1 MAARGSRCGV
11 MRDKMKKLTIAA
23 ALAAAT
29 MLSAPAYA
37 GNAEGKLQV
46 KVMATGVLPD
56 GKIDKVNSAST
67 EVATA
72 LGLTPGTVADDNW
85 VPTLA
90 VEYFVSPNFSIET
103 ICCLTQHKVTGTGS
117 INNANIASHVL
128 ILPATVTLK
137 AHMNLGPVKPYI
149 GVGPSV
155 FFYIDEK
162 PGAALAT
169 LADSLKMDNKFG
181 VALQAGVDIPVNDAG
196 MGLSLDAKKY
206 FMKTTT
212 HFYDGTTEVL
222 STDHKLDPWV
232 LSGGVYYRF

>member
-1 MAARGSRCGV
+1 
-11 MRDKMKKLTIAA
+11 MKKLTIAA

-56 GKIDKVNSAST
+56 GKIDKVNSAVPA
-67 EVATA
+67 VATA
-72 LGLTPGTVADDNW
+72 LGATPGTVANDNW

-90 VEYFVSPNFSIET
+90 VEYFVSPNFSVET
-103 ICCLTQHKVTGTGS
+103 ICCFTQHTVTGTGS
-117 INNANIASHVL
+117 IAGANIANHVL
-128 ILPATVTLK
+128 ILPATVTVK

-149 GVGPSV
+149 GAGPSV
-155 FFYIDEK
+155 FFYFDEK
-162 PGAALAT
+162 PGSVPASLG
-169 LADSLKMDNKFG
+169 ADSLKMENKFG
-181 VALQAGVDIPVNDAG
+181 VALQAGVDVPVSDS
-196 MGLSLDAKKY
+196 GLGISLDAKKY

-212 HFYDGTTEVL
+212 HFYAGTTEVL

-232 LSGGVYYRF
+232 LSGGVTYRF

>member
-1 MAARGSRCGV
+1 
-11 MRDKMKKLTIAA
+11 MKKLTIAA

-29 MLSAPAYA
+29 MLSAPAQA

-56 GKIDKVNSAST
+56 GKIDKINYAAPA
-67 EVATA
+67 VATA
-72 LGLTPGTVADDNW
+72 LGATPGTQADDSF

-90 VEYFVSPNFSIET
+90 VEYFVSPNFSVET
-103 ICCLTQHKVTGTGS
+103 ICCFTQHTVTGTGS
-117 INNANIASHVL
+117 IAGANIANHVL

-137 AHMNLGPVKPYI
+137 AHADLGAIKPYV

-155 FFYIDEK
+155 FFYFDEK
-162 PGAALAT
+162 PGTVPASLGAT
-169 LADSLKMDNKFG
+169 SLKMDNKLG
-181 VALQAGVDIPVNDAG
+181 LALQAGVDVPVNDAG
-196 MGLSLDAKKY
+196 LGISLDAKRY

-212 HFYDGTTEVL
+212 HFYAGTTEVL

-232 LSGGVYYRF
+232 VSGGVYYRF

>member
-1 MAARGSRCGV
+1 
-11 MRDKMKKLTIAA
+11 MKKLTIAA

-29 MLSAPAYA
+29 MLSAPAQA

-56 GKIDKVNSAST
+56 GKIDKINSAAPA
-67 EVATA
+67 VAAA
-72 LGLTPGTVADDNW
+72 LGAAPDTKADDSF

-90 VEYFVSPNFSIET
+90 VEYFVSPNFSVET
-103 ICCLTQHKVTGTGS
+103 ICCFTQHTVTGTGS
-117 INNANIASHVL
+117 IDGANIANHVL

-137 AHMNLGPVKPYI
+137 AHANLGAIKPYV

-155 FFYIDEK
+155 FFYFDEK
-162 PGAALAT
+162 PGTVPASLGAT
-169 LADSLKMDNKFG
+169 SLKMDNKFG
-181 VALQAGVDIPVNDAG
+181 LALQAGVDVPVSDS
-196 MGLSLDAKKY
+196 GLGISLDAKKY

-212 HFYDGTTEVL
+212 HFYAGTTEVL